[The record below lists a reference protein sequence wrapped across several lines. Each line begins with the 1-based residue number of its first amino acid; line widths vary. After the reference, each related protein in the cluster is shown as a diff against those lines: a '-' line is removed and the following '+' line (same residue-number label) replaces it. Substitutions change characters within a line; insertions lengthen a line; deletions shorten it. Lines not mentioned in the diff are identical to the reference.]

1 MVITSSNSWQIRA
14 LVKTKQV
21 SQTLRQNLS
30 IGCFPI
36 VRVKKNYFTR
46 LILSREIIY
55 LHNHYLFRNCPVC
68 DTDVKQGDIIADE
81 AAKRKVLALE
91 IRCPSKHTC
100 KWRGELEKFI
110 KARL

>member
-1 MVITSSNSWQIRA
+1 MVITSLNSWQIRA

-21 SQTLRQNLS
+21 SQTQNLS

-36 VRVKKNYFTR
+36 VRVKENNFTR

-55 LHNHYLFRNCPVC
+55 LHNHYLFRECPVC
-68 DTDVKQGDIIADE
+68 NKDVKQGDIIADE
-81 AAKRKVLALE
+81 AAKKKVLALE

-100 KWRGELEKFI
+100 RWRGELEKFI